1 MTQPGQSGAV
11 EADLTLAPDGVL
23 HTDDRVPLSRPELIR
38 ISLYWLALSG
48 LWAGIGLQLMPVLA
62 THLICPPGVDG
73 PTCALLPVEQL
84 TPAFF
89 GRVLRPEVAIGIV
102 GLLGAI
108 VAFVVQ
114 PLAAALSDYTH
125 SRLGRRRPWILVG
138 TALDV
143 LFLVALANAQTFLAL
158 ACLLIL
164 LQFSSNLAQG
174 PFQGY
179 VPDLVPDSQVGTAS
193 GLVGT
198 MSVAGQ
204 LVGAALGG
212 MAIALHDPSLGFLA
226 FAVLEV
232 ATMLPAVFRVV
243 QRPVEMP
250 VRSGSIRAGVGGAL
264 SEAWQHRSFVWLL
277 ASRFF
282 ILMTTGTVVV
292 EAQFYLTRSLAYSEA
307 EAATAILILLA
318 ITVVSAAVVA
328 AWAGGA
334 SDRYGRREI
343 IWLGCAIGAVGM
355 VVLALTPAQPEFA
368 LGGVRFPLGGL
379 AAVPV
384 GIGAGMFIA
393 VDWALMVDI
402 IPRQTAGRYMGIS
415 NVVTATSGA
424 IAGLIAGLVIATVT
438 DRSGDPGL
446 GPRAAI
452 ALTLA
457 YYAVGAWA
465 LRRVDTRPYAV
476 QLADRRAATSPAS
489 G

>member
-1 MTQPGQSGAV
+1 MTRSDQVEDVEPGV
-11 EADLTLAPDGVL
+11 TADADGVDAR
-23 HTDDRVPLSRPELIR
+23 TPLSRAELIR

-48 LWAGIGLQLMPVLA
+48 LWAGIGVQLMPVLA
-62 THLICPPGVDG
+62 THLICPSGVDG
-73 PTCALLPVEQL
+73 SACALLPPAQL
-84 TPAFF
+84 TPAAF
-89 GRVLRPEVAIGIV
+89 GVTLTPEVAIGIV
-102 GLLGAI
+102 GLIGAV

-114 PLAAALSDYTH
+114 PVAAALSDYTR

-143 LFLVALANAQTFLAL
+143 LFLIALANAQTFLAL
-158 ACLLIL
+158 ACLLTL

-179 VPDLVPDSQVGTAS
+179 VPDLVPESQVGTAS

-198 MSVAGQ
+198 MQVAGQ

-212 MAIALHDPSLGFLA
+212 LAIALRDPSFGFLA

-232 ATMLPAVFRVV
+232 ATMLPAVFRVA

-250 VRSGSIRAGVGGAL
+250 VRSGSIRAGVSGAL
-264 SEAWQHRSFVWLL
+264 LEAWQHRSFVWLL
-277 ASRFF
+277 VSRFF

-292 EAQFYLTRSLAYSEA
+292 EAQFYLTRSMRYSET

-318 ITVVSAAVVA
+318 ITVVSAACVA

-334 SDRYGRREI
+334 SDRYGRREM
-343 IWLGCAIGAVGM
+343 IWLGCVIGAVGM
-355 VVLALTPAQPEFA
+355 VGLALTPLQPEIVLA
-368 LGGVRFPLGGL
+368 GVRFPLGGL

-384 GIGAGMFIA
+384 GIGAGMFVA

-424 IAGLIAGLVIATVT
+424 IAGLIGGLVIAEATKA
-438 DRSGDPGL
+438 SGDAGL

-476 QLADRRAATSPAS
+476 QLAARRGSVEVAVGA
-489 G
+489 